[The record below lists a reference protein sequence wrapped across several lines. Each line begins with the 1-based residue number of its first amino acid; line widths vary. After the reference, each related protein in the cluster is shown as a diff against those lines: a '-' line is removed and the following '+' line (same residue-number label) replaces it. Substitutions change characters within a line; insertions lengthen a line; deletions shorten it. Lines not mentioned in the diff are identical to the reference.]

1 MQIRLGYD
9 TYSLRSL
16 GWDAMQHLTFA
27 ASQGLDAIQFS
38 SVKDFGD
45 LSPESLRIVKAR
57 AESLGIRIDG
67 GVGCVCELSKNWN
80 PKDGSPRQVLEQGL
94 DVANQVGAKAMR
106 CVMGSQTD
114 RFGGKPLEPL
124 MEGLVRNLKS
134 VRLKALGFGV
144 KIAIENHKDLQ
155 AWQLKEVIEA
165 AGKDFVGA
173 NLDFGNPNYLME
185 NPLTTMETLGPYAVT
200 THVRDSAVYEVPDGA
215 AVQWTALGDG
225 NVDFKAIV
233 ARYKE
238 LCPEASFQ
246 LEIITGRTPEVLP
259 YLDPRFWK
267 TFEGMPAADFASF
280 VALAKSGKPFSGRM
294 VIEDAE
300 GKPPAPEFH
309 DALVYQ
315 QRYDLERSFAYAKQV
330 LGIGKQSTEA
340 RLRDA
345 GDNERPGTA

>member
-16 GWDAMQHLTFA
+16 GWDAMQHLTFC

-38 SVKDFGD
+38 SIDDFGD

-80 PKDGSPRQVLEQGL
+80 AKDGTPQQVLERGL
-94 DVANQVGAKAMR
+94 DVANQVGAKVMR

-124 MEGLVRNLKS
+124 MDALVRNLKS
-134 VRLKALGFGV
+134 VRVKALNLGV
-144 KIAIENHKDLQ
+144 RIAIENHKDMQ
-155 AWQLKEVIEA
+155 SWQVRDVIEA

-173 NLDFGNPNYLME
+173 NLDLGNPLYLME
-185 NPLTTMETLGPYAVT
+185 SPLTAIEVLGPYAVT
-200 THVRDSAVYEVPDGA
+200 THIRDSAVYEVPDGA

-225 NVDFKAIV
+225 SVDFKAV
-233 ARYKE
+233 LARYKD
-238 LCPEASFQ
+238 LCPDASFQ

-259 YLDPRFWK
+259 YIDPKFWA
-267 TFEGMPAADFASF
+267 TFKNMPAADFASF
-280 VALAKSGKPFSGRM
+280 VALAKSGRPFSGHM

-300 GKPPAPEFH
+300 GKKPSGVFH

-330 LGIGKQSTEA
+330 LGVGKQSAEA
-340 RLRDA
+340 
-345 GDNERPGTA
+345 